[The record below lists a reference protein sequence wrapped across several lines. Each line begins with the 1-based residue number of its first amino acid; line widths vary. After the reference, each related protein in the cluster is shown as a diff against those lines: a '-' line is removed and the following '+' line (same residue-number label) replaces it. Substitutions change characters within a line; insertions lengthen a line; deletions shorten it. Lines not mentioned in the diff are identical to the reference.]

1 MKTILT
7 IALISFLSLTSCTE
21 ELTDCHQIIGSG
33 EIYNPNKNYWE
44 RYLVLDNGTIIYDA
58 SGKVGESYCY

>member
-7 IALISFLSLTSCTE
+7 IALISLLSLTSCTE
-21 ELTDCHQIIGSG
+21 EFTECHQIVKSG
-33 EIYNPNKNYWE
+33 EIYNPNKNYLE
-44 RYLVLDNGTIIYDA
+44 RYLVLDNGTIIFDA